1 MDTSRK
7 TPERNRALVPA
18 DRIDVELHS
27 HSYAS
32 PDSTLTPERILAIC
46 QERGLERI
54 AITDHNS
61 IAGARAAARNEPSRV
76 IVGEE
81 ILTTGG
87 EILAY
92 FVQEE
97 IPAGLSPQEVI
108 TELRGQG
115 ALISISHPFDPSRS
129 PWDPGLLAD
138 LSAQIDAVEVFNGR
152 AFGPG
157 PNRAA
162 ARFAREHSLL
172 GTAGSDAHSGPEIG
186 RVRMRLPAFQDAHGM
201 RAALQ
206 SAEIIGGPSPV
217 WMRLS
222 SRWAVLRKALG
233 WKPPDPPTERDY
245 GT

>member
-1 MDTSRK
+1 MGSSREM
-7 TPERNRALVPA
+7 PERNPVPLSA
-18 DRIDVELHS
+18 DQIDVELHS

-46 QERGLERI
+46 EERGLDRI

-61 IAGARAAARNEPSRV
+61 IAGARAAAGIDPARV

-81 ILTTGG
+81 ILTTAG

-97 IPAGLSPQEVI
+97 IPAGLSPQRVLG
-108 TELRGQG
+108 ELRAQG
-115 ALISISHPFDPSRS
+115 ALISISHPFDRSRN
-129 PWDPGLLAD
+129 PWDPSLLAE
-138 LSAQIDAVEVFNGR
+138 LSAEIDAVEVFNGR

-162 ARFAREHSLL
+162 ARFAREHRLL

-186 RVRMRLPAFQDAHGM
+186 RVRMRLPAFQDSAGM
-201 RAALQ
+201 RAALR
-206 SAEIIGGPSPV
+206 SAEIIGGRSPV

-222 SRWAVLRKALG
+222 SRWAVFQKAFG
-233 WKPPDPPTERDY
+233 WNPPDPSTERDS
-245 GT
+245 GA